1 MNKIVYFFLK
11 KQNKYQH
18 SFEKKH
24 IQFVEKV
31 QKTID
36 FQTKL
41 FLKNIALF
49 LEFLEHRSIPMISTY
64 HHIKLVVLILDS
76 KYHGHSLT
84 NLDNT
89 RHFTGP
95 GAFSYKQTVDEK
107 LHAFSRKK
115 TINSIFFSHIYLY
128 LFELA
133 SSIASCHPKSWLLQR
148 LTC

>member
-1 MNKIVYFFLK
+1 MQLLYYYIPPLGKWITYCGCCYILSDLKNENNSILFPQKTKQISTFFW
-11 KQNKYQH
+11 
-18 SFEKKH
+18 KKH

-95 GAFSYKQTVDEK
+95 GTFSYT
-107 LHAFSRKK
+107 
-115 TINSIFFSHIYLY
+115 
-128 LFELA
+128 
-133 SSIASCHPKSWLLQR
+133 
-148 LTC
+148 